1 MARTESKTF
10 SLFSVNNLSDKHSP
24 PAPLCPHHLW
34 TLLESACTLWL
45 ICGSFVHW
53 LRCNCCSLA
62 AQAPIL
68 FICTVGWGESELNVE
83 GPGLYR
89 ENRKIPRA
97 DVGRPTS
104 LIRQWPVPEVWCGF
118 WITGITQGSVSAVLD
133 WKYEWTLSQGRAE
146 QKRKQEEHL
155 ERFTGGERGAG
166 CQNSGFKGRGFRK
179 EKETVCLP
187 NLKDWWWQT
196 EILEAL
202 IAGAPKL
209 FLKVDV
215 RG

>member
-24 PAPLCPHHLW
+24 PAPLSPHHLW

-104 LIRQWPVPEVWCGF
+104 LIRQWPVPGLMWFLNHRYHPGF
-118 WITGITQGSVSAVLD
+118 CISCPWLEIWVDLISGES
-133 WKYEWTLSQGRAE
+133 RAE
-146 QKRKQEEHL
+146 EK
-155 ERFTGGERGAG
+155 TRGALG
-166 CQNSGFKGRGFRK
+166 EIYRRWKRSG
-179 EKETVCLP
+179 LS
-187 NLKDWWWQT
+187 
-196 EILEAL
+196 
-202 IAGAPKL
+202 KL
-209 FLKVDV
+209 WL
-215 RG
+215 